1 MATIKL
7 KKGEF
12 IVTRT
17 ILSRATFE
25 LWIAKEGA
33 GTLER
38 ERQKLGMKWFFGRN
52 RAKRRLYKATR
63 HILRKDGPFCT
74 RLKIRLDYLPIVI
87 RKIGILI
94 HGRGHKDL
102 YSVDSGKALVVVP
115 RGIVHN
121 DFTQYLNGELAESA
135 ELKPFYGLARRLLKE
150 QCFEAEGLFM
160 KQFSKKK
167 HQVDSTGRGV
177 ILDVD
182 EEFSWKLNQVNGHYF
197 YGYAGKQIEPL
208 DDRKVLKRF
217 KSEMQEIL
225 QGQRVYLARLKRM
238 EITAI
243 ADSFR
248 VQTPANV
255 NSAA

>member
-1 MATIKL
+1 A
-7 KKGEF
+7 
-12 IVTRT
+12 
-17 ILSRATFE
+17 
-25 LWIAKEGA
+25 
-33 GTLER
+33 
-38 ERQKLGMKWFFGRN
+38 
-52 RAKRRLYKATR
+52 R

-74 RLKIRLDYLPIVI
+74 RLKVRLDYLPIVI

-121 DFTQYLNGELAESA
+121 DFNQYLNGELAESG

-150 QCFEAEGLFM
+150 QSFEAEGLFM
-160 KQFSKKK
+160 RQFSKKK

-177 ILDVD
+177 ILGVD
-182 EEFSWKLNQVNGHYF
+182 EEFSWKLNHVNGHYF

-225 QGQRVYLARLKRM
+225 QGQKVYLARLKRM

-248 VQTPANV
+248 VQTLMNA